1 MTIDISNKEAADA
14 LELAI
19 LFQDLSDNVRPD
31 ALIEDMIEAIMLIEQ
46 EN

>member
-19 LFQDLSDNVRPD
+19 LFQDLYDNVRPD

-46 EN
+46 DN